1 MTVFDEIPESVVV
14 SDTAASYTIPTGYYG
29 IAKCQVDRGG
39 TISIN
44 GTVALSSYSDTW
56 NAIAS
61 NNSPQV
67 GINGSSQGG
76 SIPVSTGTITSA
88 AAMYSNSTAK
98 SQNSA
103 EQSFKLPAGTVLVG
117 SGNARYCIELY
128 LM

>member
-1 MTVFDEIPESVVV
+1 MTIFDEIPESVVV
-14 SDTAASYTIPTGYYG
+14 SATAASYTIPTGYYA
-29 IAKCQVDRGG
+29 IARCQVDRGG

-44 GTVALSSYSDTW
+44 GTVALSSYTDTW

-67 GINGSSQGG
+67 GTNGGG
-76 SIPVSTGTITSA
+76 ETGTLLTGGTLTLKT
-88 AAMYSNSTAK
+88 AMYSNSTAK
-98 SQNSA
+98 DQSSA
-103 EQSFKLPAGTVLVG
+103 EQSFKLPAGTVVLG